1 MAVRRVSSTQA
12 TGISVSKA
20 MSGRRRD
27 TLRSRPPRNHNH
39 RKPREAMSAKASSKN
54 EYRCAI
60 EVNQNGKYTV
70 RIRAAFGHTGWV
82 LPLYFL
88 ASSFGAAMRKLEA
101 SLQFL
106 QRHEEK
112 LWFWGV
118 ERTDDPKMAG
128 DLLQDFG
135 LRLDRRTEFPQRAAG
150 LGVQRERSVPAV
162 LLAPMRRA
170 LADSVTDGRA
180 AAAND

>member
-1 MAVRRVSSTQA
+1 
-12 TGISVSKA
+12 
-20 MSGRRRD
+20 
-27 TLRSRPPRNHNH
+27 
-39 RKPREAMSAKASSKN
+39 MSAKTSSKN

-60 EVNQNGKYTV
+60 EINQNGKYTV
-70 RIRAAFGHTGWV
+70 RIRAAFGHSGWM

-118 ERTDDPKMAG
+118 ERTDDPNMAG

-135 LRLDRRTEFPQRAAG
+135 LRLDRRAEFPQRAAG
-150 LGVQRERSVPAV
+150 LGVHRERSVPAV
-162 LLAPMRRA
+162 LLAPMRRV